1 MQKPNLQVLGLSF
14 SIVIAAMGFQ
24 VAPST
29 VMGIIRELNLLNFT
43 QAMLLANAPAFMSLF
58 IMLPVGRFLNTR
70 NPIRWSLSV
79 SILLALVSALLLFMA
94 SYPFM
99 LSFRFLGGLATAPA
113 YIIGSQ
119 LPLVAFQPEY
129 RNRFSAI
136 QTLAAPIGT
145 ILATQTGG
153 LIASRFGHTLVYIVP
168 LLFSFIAIIF
178 AIKLWSAKLPEIER
192 PAQKNPFL
200 PSVKTM
206 LMAIVWA
213 LFSGATAGAFINTST
228 EIGIFEGL
236 ARPVASLGPLFLMVP
251 SFFISPWVG
260 SMLDKKTRRGNMLI
274 VAGLA
279 MTLSILILPI
289 GKPLWFVGSILLG
302 LSASLIPPVV
312 FSSPGKFEPRHNMAY
327 SLSIINLFGTIGLI
341 ASTPLVGTIRDAT
354 QSWPATMIAVSV
366 FCFAISLTGL
376 AFAKEHE

>member
-1 MQKPNLQVLGLSF
+1 MQKPNLQILGLSF
-14 SIVIAAMGFQ
+14 SIVIAAMSFQ

-43 QAMLLANAPAFMSLF
+43 QAMLLANAPAFTSLF

-99 LSFRFLGGLATAPA
+99 LSLRFLGGLATAPA

-119 LPLVAFQPEY
+119 LPLVAFQPEQ
-129 RNRFSAI
+129 RNRFSSI

-145 ILATQTGG
+145 ILVAQTGG
-153 LIASRFGHTLVYIVP
+153 LVASRFGHTLVYIVP
-168 LLFSFIAIIF
+168 LLFSLIAIIF
-178 AIKLWSAKLPEIER
+178 AIKLWNAKLPETEK
-192 PAQKNPFL
+192 PTQKNSLF
-200 PSVKTM
+200 PSARIL

-228 EIGIFEGL
+228 KIGVSEGL
-236 ARPVASLGPLFLMVP
+236 GRSIASLGPLFLMVP

-260 SMLDKKTRRGNMLI
+260 SMLDKKIKRRDALI
-274 VAGLA
+274 VAGLIMA
-279 MTLSILILPI
+279 LSILILPA
-289 GKPLWFVGSILLG
+289 GKPFWFVGSILLG
-302 LSASLIPPVV
+302 LSASFIPPVV
-312 FSSPGKFEPRHNMAY
+312 FSSPGKFEPQHNMAY
-327 SLSIINLFGTIGLI
+327 ALSIINLFGTIGLI

-366 FCFAISLTGL
+366 FCFAISLIGL